1 MVKIIK
7 IPSVFVYDTKVAGVS
22 MTNQDGI
29 SRQDII
35 KREVEEED
43 TLHLEPEP
51 ENKHDPNAVKVLSKN
66 KNQIGYLNKE
76 IAETLLPAIKND
88 ADIRVK
94 ASWVSGE
101 KMLGVGLRIEVVS

>member
-1 MVKIIK
+1 M
-7 IPSVFVYDTKVAGVS
+7 YDTKVVGVS
-22 MTNQDGI
+22 MTNEDGI

-43 TLHLEPEP
+43 KLYIEPEP
-51 ENKHDPNAVKVLSKN
+51 ENEHDPNAVRVLSRN

-76 IAETLLPAIKND
+76 MAETLLPAIRNET
-88 ADIRVK
+88 DIRVK

-101 KMLGVGLRIEVVS
+101 RMLGVGLRIEVVS